1 MLICMIGDNYAYNIN
16 KYATCRVFY
25 VQERKYFSRSISFLF
40 SILEP
45 PPIVCT
51 KFFNGR
57 IEEGTY
63 CLLRKYNFRHVIPL
77 SKTTSIFR
85 GIFQLSL

>member
-1 MLICMIGDNYAYNIN
+1 MQHAECFMCKSENIS
-16 KYATCRVFY
+16 
-25 VQERKYFSRSISFLF
+25 QEAFLFCVVYFSLHQSFAQSFEL
-40 SILEP
+40 
-45 PPIVCT
+45 
-51 KFFNGR
+51 FNGR

-63 CLLRKYNFRHVIPL
+63 CSLRKYNFRHVIPL

>member
-1 MLICMIGDNYAYNIN
+1 MCKSENIS
-16 KYATCRVFY
+16 
-25 VQERKYFSRSISFLF
+25 QEEFLF
-40 SILEP
+40 CVVYLSLHQSFAQSFQI
-45 PPIVCT
+45 
-51 KFFNGR
+51 FNGK

-63 CLLRKYNFRHVIPL
+63 CPLRKYNFRHVIPL

>member
-1 MLICMIGDNYAYNIN
+1 MQLAECFLCKSENIS
-16 KYATCRVFY
+16 
-25 VQERKYFSRSISFLF
+25 QEAFLF
-40 SILEP
+40 RVVYLSLHQSFAQSFF
-45 PPIVCT
+45 
-51 KFFNGR
+51 KLFNGR

-63 CLLRKYNFRHVIPL
+63 CPLRKYNFRYVIPL